1 MALISQCINYTLRK
15 PKARV
20 VENTAAVSNSDLQ
33 IHTHTTIIINS
44 KIQHNQ
50 SLLP

>member
-33 IHTHTTIIINS
+33 IHTHTT
-44 KIQHNQ
+44 KI
-50 SLLP
+50 L